1 MKQYV
6 FIVNPIAGRG
16 RTRRLL
22 PMLRSLLEAYKL
34 SSELQ
39 LTSRPGEAVRLAEE
53 AASNGAQCVVAVGG
67 DGTVHEV
74 ANGLL
79 QLNTSVALGV
89 IPTGSG
95 NDFCKAIGVPLELEG
110 AVRALIHGQRRHVDV
125 CRLKE
130 RFIVNG
136 LGMGLDG
143 AVAHLYRRMKH
154 LAGELGYLWGAV
166 CEALTFRA
174 FSARVELPDWRYEG
188 PVLFTGI
195 SNGPYH
201 GGDFRLAPHAQ
212 VDDGQLD
219 VHVVR
224 DMFPLR
230 RLVQIPKVREGT
242 HLELPEFIL
251 RRAPW
256 VEFRL
261 DKRVP
266 AHMDGEPFWLEP
278 GCHRVEVLPK
288 ALEVIVP
295 CN

>member
-1 MKQYV
+1 MERYA

-22 PMLRSLLEAYKL
+22 PVLRSLLEAYKL
-34 SSELQ
+34 SYELQ
-39 LTSRPGEAVRLAEE
+39 LTSGPGEAVQLAEE

-79 QLNTSVALGV
+79 QLDAPVALGV

-95 NDFCKAIGVPLELEG
+95 NDFCKAISVPLDLKG
-110 AVRALIHGQRRHVDV
+110 AVRALTHGQRRRVDV
-125 CRLKE
+125 CKLKE

-136 LGMGLDG
+136 LGIGLDG
-143 AVAHLYRRMKH
+143 AVSHRYRRMKR
-154 LAGELGYLWGAV
+154 LRGELGYLWGAIH
-166 CEALTFRA
+166 EALTFRA
-174 FSARVELPDWRYEG
+174 FPARIKTPDWRYEG
-188 PVLFTGI
+188 SVLFTGV

-201 GGDFRLAPHAQ
+201 GGDFRLAPHAR

-219 VHVVR
+219 VHIVR

-230 RLVQIPKVREGT
+230 RLVQIPKVRQGT
-242 HLELPEFIL
+242 HLELPEFTL

-256 VEFRL
+256 VEFQL

-266 AHMDGEPFWLEP
+266 AHMDGEPFWLES
-278 GCHRVEVLPK
+278 GCHRVELLPK
-288 ALEVIVP
+288 ALEVIAP
-295 CN
+295 HS